1 MKDERENEMDIYTGF
16 AEVYDTFMDN
26 VPYSEWAD
34 CLEGILK
41 EHGVCGGLVLDLGC
55 GTGSMTES
63 LAGRGYDMIGVDNAG
78 EMLEIAVKKRE
89 ESGHDIL
96 YLQQDMCGFELYGT
110 VRATVSVCD
119 CINYVLEEEELLEA
133 FRLVN
138 NYLDPGGIFL
148 FDFNT
153 QYKYENILGNRTF
166 AEDRDECSFIWNNFY
181 YEEDRVNEYELT
193 LFIRDGDAGGLYRKF
208 QETHYQR
215 GYTLEEI
222 KRLIEKSGLEFVEA
236 YDAYTKNPVSRGSER
251 ILAVA
256 REKGKSKC

>member
-1 MKDERENEMDIYTGF
+1 MQNSYRFLSAYYDRFTGD
-16 AEVYDTFMDN
+16 VGY
-26 VPYSEWAD
+26 PEWAD
-34 CLEGILK
+34 YCVRRFREAGITP
-41 EHGVCGGLVLDLGC
+41 EIVLDLAC
-55 GTGSMTES
+55 GTGRLCAE
-63 LAGRGYDMIGVDNAG
+63 LAVRGYDMIGVDSADD
-78 EMLEIAVKKRE
+78 MLEIALRKKER
-89 ESGHDIL
+89 SGHDIL
-96 YLQQDMCGFELYGT
+96 YLSQDMREFELYGT
-110 VRATVSVCD
+110 VRAIVSICD
-119 CINYVLEEEELLEA
+119 SMNYLMEYEELVQVL
-133 FRLVN
+133 RLAN

-222 KRLIEKSGLEFVEA
+222 KGLIEKSGLEFVEA
-236 YDAYTKNPVSRGSER
+236 YDAYTKKPVSRGSER